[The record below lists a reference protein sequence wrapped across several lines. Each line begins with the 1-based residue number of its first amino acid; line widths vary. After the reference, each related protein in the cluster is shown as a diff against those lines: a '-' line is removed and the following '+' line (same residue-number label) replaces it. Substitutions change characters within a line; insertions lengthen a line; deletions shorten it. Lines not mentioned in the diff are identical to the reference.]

1 MVMVEE
7 YPDEKS
13 SEQNDPRA
21 GSIHELQE
29 GNEAQVLFV
38 LLLTIRH
45 IIDSIIYD
53 HPRFYKEAIAGP
65 GGEVFQQMLSLVERT
80 EPKIAEYC
88 LFVIRSDNT
97 AAVMGEFNKVLMSI
111 YNTFLKV
118 ITMEGAEQFIHS
130 KEKDDER
137 QDT

>member
-7 YPDEKS
+7 YPDEINP
-13 SEQNDPRA
+13 EQSDPKA
-21 GSIHELQE
+21 GSIHELKE

-53 HPRFYKEAIAGP
+53 HPRFYKEAIEGP
-65 GGEVFQQMLSLVERT
+65 GGEVFQQMLSMVERT
-80 EPKIAEYC
+80 DPKIAEYC
-88 LFVIRSDNT
+88 LFVTRSDNT
-97 AAVMGEFNKVLMSI
+97 ATVMGEFNKVLMSI

-118 ITMEGAEQFIHS
+118 ITMEGAEQLIHPE
-130 KEKDDER
+130 EKSDER
-137 QDT
+137 QDS